1 MSKINADQTDANAL
15 LFTSLFFLQI
25 WSMSASELNTAR
37 PEWMF
42 GQVEM
47 DSTSDFRL
55 LMEGKAS
62 NGGFAI
68 DQLIFTPGG
77 CSSK

>member
-1 MSKINADQTDANAL
+1 MAHIAPSFSYTLNKPSDL
-15 LFTSLFFLQI
+15 SPQI

-47 DSTSDFRL
+47 DSTADFRL